1 MRRSLRFRLLALS
14 LTVALGA
21 VAATAVLATY
31 SAGEQ
36 LQGEIESSAS
46 LLESD
51 QSIYLELTG
60 YATEHATW
68 QDVGALVAAAA
79 ERTGRRIALTDPR
92 RRRHTIG
99 ACGNDRRGRTV
110 QRPDRSVHP
119 DGQGWR
125 GRHRRLGRRR
135 KIPVAVLAADRGRAS
150 AAGGAREVRD
160 SVSAEPG

>member
-68 QDVGALVAAAA
+68 QDVGAVVAAAA
-79 ERTGRRIALTDPR
+79 QRTGA
-92 RRRHTIG
+92 G
-99 ACGNDRRGRTV
+99 S
-110 QRPDRSVHP
+110 RSP
-119 DGQGWR
+119 TQT
-125 GRHRRLGRRR
+125 
-135 KIPVAVLAADRGRAS
+135 
-150 AAGGAREVRD
+150 AG
-160 SVSAEPG
+160 